1 MLFLKRQ
8 ICVFLSLCLLFC
20 VFSAC
25 GQTQTEQ
32 KETVS
37 FFDSAGRTVDVPA
50 QITNIA
56 PSGGVAQMILLM
68 LVPER
73 LVGLASMPDA
83 AQLPYFPPEIAD
95 LPAFGQFYG
104 SKANINMEALIAA
117 QPQIIIDLGDFKD
130 GIADDMD
137 AVQNQTGIPTVFIDA
152 SLENLPTAYRML
164 GSLLSVEERAEELAS
179 YIEETLDYAAQKSAQ
194 ILPEDR
200 KTVMY
205 GTGASGLSCNARGS
219 SQADV
224 IELVGAIN
232 VVEPE
237 SNSHHYGGTE
247 LDLEQVY
254 ALDPGVIL
262 FSADGPY
269 DDLQNSEWSELFA
282 VKYGTFYEIPAL
294 PYSWM
299 SMPPS
304 VNRVIGIWWLGNLL
318 YPDIFDYDMVEK
330 AQEFYKLFWN
340 YDLSD
345 EEATELLSRSTL
357 K

>member
-1 MLFLKRQ
+1 MKKAFSIL
-8 ICVFLSLCLLFC
+8 LSICLLFC
-20 VFSAC
+20 FFSAC
-25 GQTQTEQ
+25 GQQAAEELQATTAF
-32 KETVS
+32 T
-37 FFDSAGRTVDVPA
+37 DSAGRTVTVPEN
-50 QITNIA
+50 ITMIA
-56 PSGGVAQMILLM
+56 PSGSVSQMILM
-68 LVPER
+68 TLVPER
-73 LVGLASMPDA
+73 LVGLSSMPDA
-83 AQLPYFPPEIAD
+83 SQLLYFPDYIAN
-95 LPAFGQFYG
+95 LPVFGQFYG

-152 SLENLPTAYRML
+152 NLENLPTAYRML

-179 YIEETLDYAAQKSAQ
+179 YIEETIAYAAQKSAQ

-200 KTVMY
+200 KTVLY

-282 VKYGTFYEIPAL
+282 VKYGTFYEVPAL

-345 EEATELLSRSTL
+345 EEAAELLSRSTL

>member
-1 MLFLKRQ
+1 MKRQ
-8 ICVFLSLCLLFC
+8 ICVFLSLCLLLC
-20 VFSAC
+20 ALSAC
-25 GQTQTEQ
+25 GKTPTEQ
-32 KETVS
+32 NNTVS
-37 FFDSAGRTVDVPA
+37 FTDSAGRNVAVPSN
-50 QITNIA
+50 ITKIA
-56 PSGGVAQMILLM
+56 PSGSVAQMILMTLA
-68 LVPER
+68 PER
-73 LVGLASMPDA
+73 LVGLSSMPDA
-83 AQLPYFPPEIAD
+83 AQLLYFPDGIAE

-117 QPQIIIDLGDFKD
+117 EPQIIIDLGDYKD

-137 AVQNQTGIPTVFIDA
+137 MVQEQTGIPTVFIDA
-152 SLENLPTAYRML
+152 SLENLPTAYRLL
-164 GSLLSVEERAEELAS
+164 GKLLGVEDKAEKLAS
-179 YIEETLDYAAQKSAQ
+179 YIEETLAYAKQKASQ

-200 KTVMY
+200 KTVLY
-205 GTGASGLSCNARGS
+205 GTGADGLSCNARGS

-224 IELVGAIN
+224 IEIVGAVN

-254 ALDPGVIL
+254 ALDPEVIL
-262 FSADGPY
+262 FSTDGPY
-269 DDLQNSEWSELFA
+269 DELQNSAWSELFA
-282 VKYGTFYEIPAL
+282 VRYGTYYEVPAL

-330 AQEFYKLFWN
+330 TQEFYKLFWN
-340 YDLSD
+340 YDLSQ
-345 EEATELLSRSTL
+345 EEAENLLSRSTL

>member
-1 MLFLKRQ
+1 MKKAFSIL
-8 ICVFLSLCLLFC
+8 LSICLLFC
-20 VFSAC
+20 FFSAC
-25 GQTQTEQ
+25 GQQAAEELQATTAF
-32 KETVS
+32 T
-37 FFDSAGRTVDVPA
+37 DSAGRTVTVPEN
-50 QITNIA
+50 ITMIA
-56 PSGGVAQMILLM
+56 PSGSVSQMILM
-68 LVPER
+68 TLVPER
-73 LVGLASMPDA
+73 LVGLSSMPDA
-83 AQLPYFPPEIAD
+83 SQLLYFPDYIAN
-95 LPAFGQFYG
+95 LPVFGQFYG

-179 YIEETLDYAAQKSAQ
+179 YIEETIAYAAQKSAQ

-200 KTVMY
+200 KTVLY

-254 ALDPGVIL
+254 ALDPEVIL
-262 FSADGPY
+262 FSVDGPY

-282 VKYGTFYEIPAL
+282 VKYGTFYEVPAL

-318 YPDIFDYDMVEK
+318 YPDFFDYDMVEK

-345 EEATELLSRSTL
+345 EEAAELLSRSTL

>member
-37 FFDSAGRTVDVPA
+37 FFDSAGRTVAVPA
-50 QITNIA
+50 QITKIA
-56 PSGGVAQMILLM
+56 PSGGVAQMILLT
-68 LVPER
+68 LAPER
-73 LVGLASMPDA
+73 MVGLASSPDD
-83 AQLPYFPPEIAD
+83 AQLPYFPDGIVALPE
-95 LPAFGQFYG
+95 FGQFYG

-117 QPQIIIDLGDFKD
+117 EPQIIIDLGDYKD
-130 GIADDMD
+130 GIAADMD
-137 AVQNQTGIPTVFIDA
+137 MVQEQTGIPTVFIDA
-152 SLENLPTAYRML
+152 SLENLPTAYRLL
-164 GSLLSVEERAEELAS
+164 GSLLGVKDKAEELAS
-179 YIEETLDYAAQKSAQ
+179 YIEDTLAYAKQKASQ
-194 ILPEDR
+194 ILPEDK

-205 GTGASGLSCNARGS
+205 GTGASGLACNPKGS

-224 IELVGAIN
+224 IELVGGKN
-232 VVEPE
+232 VIEPKDG
-237 SNSHHYGGTE
+237 SHHYGGTE
-247 LDLEQVY
+247 VNLEQVY
-254 ALDPGVIL
+254 ALDPDVIL

-269 DDLQNSEWSELFA
+269 DELQNSEWSELFA
-282 VKYGTFYEIPAL
+282 VKYGTYYEVPAL

-318 YPDIFDYDMVEK
+318 YPDIFDYNMTEK

-340 YDLSD
+340 YELSD
-345 EEATELLSRSTL
+345 AEAAELC
-357 K
+357 

>member
-1 MLFLKRQ
+1 M
-8 ICVFLSLCLLFC
+8 
-20 VFSAC
+20 
-25 GQTQTEQ
+25 
-32 KETVS
+32 
-37 FFDSAGRTVDVPA
+37 
-50 QITNIA
+50 IA
-56 PSGGVAQMILLM
+56 PSGSVSQMILLT

-73 LVGLASMPDA
+73 LVGLSSMPDA
-83 AQLPYFPPEIAD
+83 SQLLYFPDYIAN
-95 LPAFGQFYG
+95 LPVFGQFYG

-137 AVQNQTGIPTVFIDA
+137 AVQNQTGIPTIFIDA

-179 YIEETLDYAAQKSAQ
+179 YIEETIAYAAQKSAQ

-200 KTVMY
+200 KTVLY

-254 ALDPGVIL
+254 ALDPEVIL
-262 FSADGPY
+262 FSVDGPY

-282 VKYGTFYEIPAL
+282 VKYGTFYEVPAL

-345 EEATELLSRSTL
+345 EEAAELLSRSTL

>member
-37 FFDSAGRTVDVPA
+37 FFDSAGRTVAVPA
-50 QITNIA
+50 NITKIA
-56 PSGGVAQMILLM
+56 PSGSVAQMILLT
-68 LVPER
+68 LAPER
-73 LVGLASMPDA
+73 MVGLASSPDD
-83 AQLPYFPPEIAD
+83 AQLPYFPPEIAE

-117 QPQIIIDLGDFKD
+117 EPQIIIDLGDYKD
-130 GIADDMD
+130 GIAADMD
-137 AVQNQTGIPTVFIDA
+137 MVQEQTGIPTVFIDA
-152 SLENLPTAYRML
+152 SLENLPTAYRLL
-164 GSLLSVEERAEELAS
+164 GSLLGVKDKAEELAS
-179 YIEETLDYAAQKSAQ
+179 YIEDTLAYAKQKASQ
-194 ILPEDR
+194 ILPEDK

-205 GTGASGLSCNARGS
+205 GTGASGLACNPKGS

-224 IELVGAIN
+224 IELVGGKN
-232 VVEPE
+232 VIEPE
-237 SNSHHYGGTE
+237 GKSHHYGGTE
-247 LDLEQVY
+247 VNLEQVY
-254 ALDPGVIL
+254 ALDPDVIL
-262 FSADGPY
+262 LSADGPY
-269 DDLQNSEWSELFA
+269 DELQNSEWSELFA
-282 VKYGTFYEIPAL
+282 VKYGTFYEVPAL

-330 AQEFYKLFWN
+330 AQEFYKLFWH
-340 YDLSD
+340 YDLSR
-345 EEATELLSRSTL
+345 EEAESLLTRSTL

>member
-1 MLFLKRQ
+1 MKKAFSIL
-8 ICVFLSLCLLFC
+8 LSICLLFC
-20 VFSAC
+20 FFSAC
-25 GQTQTEQ
+25 GQQAAEELQATTAF
-32 KETVS
+32 T
-37 FFDSAGRTVDVPA
+37 DSAGRTVTVPEN
-50 QITNIA
+50 ITMIA
-56 PSGGVAQMILLM
+56 PSGSVSQMILM
-68 LVPER
+68 TLVPER
-73 LVGLASMPDA
+73 LVGLSSMPDA
-83 AQLPYFPPEIAD
+83 SQLLYFPDYIAN
-95 LPAFGQFYG
+95 LPVFGQFYG

-179 YIEETLDYAAQKSAQ
+179 YIEETIAYAAQKSAQ

-200 KTVMY
+200 KTVLY

-254 ALDPGVIL
+254 ALDPEVIL
-262 FSADGPY
+262 FSVDGPY

-282 VKYGTFYEIPAL
+282 VKYGTFYEVPAL

-345 EEATELLSRSTL
+345 EEAAELLSRSTL